1 MKGLIQR
8 RKIVLKIIVQEY
20 IEKAIPVASEAI
32 IRDYDLGV
40 SSATIRNDMAY
51 LEQEGYIA
59 RPHTSAGCI
68 PLDKAYRYYVESLS
82 SYTGLPPD
90 ERHHIRRS
98 FEEVEE
104 EIDRW
109 LKLSAMLIAQ
119 IVGNAAIVTIP
130 RSEECRLKH
139 IELISLHEFLAM
151 LIIVLSEAA
160 IRQHLIT
167 FEEPVNQ
174 EQLNYIANKLN
185 AHYSGHTLAEIS
197 PKRLK
202 TSGEEQRV
210 IDSVTDIMAAESK
223 IEHEDLYLEGL
234 RLMLSQ
240 PEFVEKDRMLNI
252 MELMEAKAW
261 LRPVLSRQTSRE
273 RVQVIIGEESNE
285 DALRDLSLVFSRYGV
300 PQKTGGTVGVI
311 GPTRMNYPR
320 AISTVD
326 YMADVLSDL
335 LADVYR

>member
-20 IEKAIPVASEAI
+20 IEKAIPVASESI

-40 SSATIRNDMAY
+40 SSATIRNDMAF
-51 LEQEGYIA
+51 LEQEGYIS

-82 SYTGLPPD
+82 GYMGLPPD
-90 ERHHIRRS
+90 ERNRIRSS
-98 FEEVEE
+98 FQEVEE
-104 EIDRW
+104 EINRW

-119 IVGNAAIVTIP
+119 LVGNAAIVTIP

-151 LIIVLSEAA
+151 LVLVLSEAA
-160 IRQHLIT
+160 IRQHLVT
-167 FEEPVNQ
+167 FDEPVTQ

-185 AHYSGHTLAEIS
+185 VHYSGHTLSEMA
-197 PKRLK
+197 PKKLK
-202 TSGEEQRV
+202 MSAEEQKV
-210 IDSVTDIMAAESK
+210 IESVTDIMAAESET
-223 IEHEDLYLEGL
+223 EHEDLYLEGL

-261 LRPVLSRQTSRE
+261 LRPVLNRRASHE
-273 RVQVIIGEESNE
+273 RVHVIIGEESNE
-285 DALRDLSLVFSRYGV
+285 ESLRDLSLVFSRYGV
-300 PQKTGGTVGVI
+300 PQKTGGTIGVI

-320 AISTVD
+320 TISTVD
-326 YMADVLSDL
+326 YVADVLSNL

>member
-8 RKIVLKIIVQEY
+8 RKIVLKIIIQEY

-32 IRDYDLGV
+32 LRDYDLGV

-82 SYTGLPPD
+82 SNTGLPPD
-90 ERHHIRRS
+90 ERHRIRNS
-98 FEEVEE
+98 FQEVEE

-109 LKLSAMLIAQ
+109 LRLSAMLIAQ
-119 IVGNAAIVTIP
+119 LVGNAAIVTIP
-130 RSEECRLKH
+130 KSEECRVKH

-151 LIIVLSEAA
+151 LILVMSEAA

-167 FEEPVNQ
+167 FDEPISQ
-174 EQLNYIANKLN
+174 EQLNYIANKMN
-185 AHYSGHTLAEIS
+185 THFSGYTLSEIS
-197 PKRLK
+197 PKKLNM
-202 TSGEEQRV
+202 SVEEQRV
-210 IDSVTDIMAAESK
+210 IESITDIMAAESEA
-223 IEHEDLYLEGL
+223 EHEDLYLEGL

-261 LRPVLSRQTSRE
+261 LPPVLNRQASGE
-273 RVQVIIGEESNE
+273 RVQVIIGGESKE
-285 DALRDLSLVFSRYGV
+285 DSLRDLSLVFSRYGV
-300 PQKTGGTVGVI
+300 PQKTGGTIGVI

-326 YMADVLSDL
+326 YVADILSSL
-335 LADVYR
+335 LADIYR

>member
-8 RKIVLKIIVQEY
+8 RKIVLKIIIQEY

-82 SYTGLPPD
+82 SNTGLPPD
-90 ERHHIRRS
+90 ERHRIRIS
-98 FEEVEE
+98 FQEVEE

-109 LKLSAMLIAQ
+109 LRLSAMLIAQ
-119 IVGNAAIVTIP
+119 LVGNAAIVTIP

-151 LIIVLSEAA
+151 LILVMSEPA

-167 FEEPVNQ
+167 FDEPVSQ
-174 EQLNYIANKLN
+174 ERLNYIANKLN

-197 PKRLK
+197 PKSLDM
-202 TSGEEQRV
+202 SGEEQRV
-210 IDSVTDIMAAESK
+210 TESVIDIMSSENEV
-223 IEHEDLYLEGL
+223 EHEELYLEGL

-240 PEFVEKDRMLNI
+240 PEFVEKERMLGI
-252 MELMEAKAW
+252 MALMEEKAW
-261 LRPVLSRQTSRE
+261 LPSVLSKQASGE
-273 RVQVIIGEESNE
+273 RVQVIIGGESKE
-285 DALRDLSLVFSRYGV
+285 DSLRDLSLVFSRYGV
-300 PQKTGGTVGVI
+300 PQKTGGTIGVI

-320 AISTVD
+320 AISTVN
-326 YMADVLSDL
+326 YVADVLSNL
-335 LADVYR
+335 LADIYR